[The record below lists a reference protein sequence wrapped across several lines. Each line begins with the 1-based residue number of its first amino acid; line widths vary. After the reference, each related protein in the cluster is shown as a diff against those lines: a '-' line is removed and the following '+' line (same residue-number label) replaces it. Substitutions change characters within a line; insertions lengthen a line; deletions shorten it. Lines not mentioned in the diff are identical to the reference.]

1 MGLFKSGKAKADDLL
16 TILVPAL
23 QREVE
28 EEIRIR
34 LLREMEDIVLQAA
47 QQVISYTYS
56 PVINELTVKVVT
68 PKKEWVGLT
77 DEQKKEAT
85 AICKAYCHSWA
96 VDPIALCNY
105 VEAKLKE
112 KNT

>member
-1 MGLFKSGKAKADDLL
+1 LKPVAWLPKWAHDRL
-16 TILVPAL
+16 TGQLGSVSDPVTWGINTHIYAESTPETVPL
-23 QREVE
+23 
-28 EEIRIR
+28 
-34 LLREMEDIVLQAA
+34 
-47 QQVISYTYS
+47 YTA
-56 PVINELTVKVVT
+56 PPRK
-68 PKKEWVGLT
+68 PWVSLS

-85 AICKAYCHSWA
+85 AICKAPWHSWA